1 MKKLLRVHS
10 EQLKNYCDVSQFK
23 FKTTADISPLEG
35 LIGQERA
42 RKAFV
47 FGLKVKSNGHNIF
60 MTGLSG
66 AGKTTFAR
74 TMAKAFAL
82 VGATPADWLYLY
94 NFEER
99 EKPKAIQLPAG
110 KGLEL
115 REAMKHLLEE
125 VKKEIPRVFAGEQFE
140 RLKSALLEEFYS
152 ETSALY
158 QELENFSRE
167 YEFAISKTATG
178 LASMPLMNG
187 QPVSQEDYENL
198 PDPVKEDIQNRNR
211 KVQEKM
217 NETMRRY
224 REVERETK
232 IKVADLEKQVA
243 METLEPL
250 FKELRTKFQLFA
262 EVTKYC
268 AEVER
273 DIIDNLE
280 IFTEREETPN
290 PMLMFKRFT
299 RISVLNRYQVN
310 LLVDNSQTKGQPVIE
325 ETNPT
330 FSKLFGSI
338 DYEGE
343 FGVLATDFTKL
354 KRGAIHA
361 ANGGYL
367 ILQAIDLI
375 RTPLLWDAL
384 KRVLRNSQITIES
397 VFRNLNLGGAVT
409 LEPEPI
415 PVSIKVILIG
425 EPYLYDLLHAYDEE
439 FRKLFKVKADFDFE
453 IKRETAS
460 VQDYARFI
468 SSVCHKEA
476 IPHFEPQAVA
486 RIVEFSSREV
496 ENQSKISLLFNK
508 IAEIVVEA
516 ATWAQE
522 EGSAVVAAKHVEQAL
537 RERVFRSNRYEL
549 RIHEAIIDET
559 ILIDTEQLVVGQVNG
574 LGVYS
579 LGDHTFG
586 KPSRITAKTYMGE
599 KGVINIERESR
610 LSGQIHDKGVLI
622 LGGYLGGQYAQDKPL
637 SLSASLG
644 FEQLYGIIEGDSAS
658 SAELFALLSS
668 LSGRPIAQGIAVTG
682 SVNQQ
687 GEIQPVGG
695 VNFKIEG
702 FFRVC
707 RDRGLTGNQGVIIPR
722 QNVRNLMLD
731 EEVLEAVAA
740 EKFHIWGISHIDQG
754 IEILM
759 DMPAG
764 IKRADGTFPAGTL
777 HFLVD
782 KQLRQWAVKKARPIR
797 GTTINSRGLL
807 PRHQ

>member
-1 MKKLLRVHS
+1 
-10 EQLKNYCDVSQFK
+10 
-23 FKTTADISPLEG
+23 
-35 LIGQERA
+35 
-42 RKAFV
+42 
-47 FGLKVKSNGHNIF
+47 

-250 FKELRTKFQLFA
+250 FKELRTKFQSFA

-415 PVSIKVILIG
+415 PVSMKVILIG

-522 EGSAVVAAKHVEQAL
+522 EGSAVVAAKHVEQAV